1 MVKQRKGGK
10 AAAAKAAAT
19 EKKKPEGD
27 AEVDVDEV
35 RPPPV
40 TPLLPRATGARPPR
54 TAAPLFA
61 ERPNR
66 FVRRGPT
73 LTLDAA
79 RRPDPTDCPPP

>member
-66 FVRRGPT
+66 FRPTRRVSGLPT
-73 LTLDAA
+73 PADAG
-79 RRPDPTDCPPP
+79 RC

>member
-10 AAAAKAAAT
+10 AAAAKAANT
-19 EKKKPEGD
+19 ETKKPEGD

-61 ERPNR
+61 ERPESIR
-66 FVRRGPT
+66 PTSLRLADAGRR
-73 LTLDAA
+73 
-79 RRPDPTDCPPP
+79 

>member
-35 RPPPV
+35 
-40 TPLLPRATGARPPR
+40 
-54 TAAPLFA
+54 
-61 ERPNR
+61 
-66 FVRRGPT
+66 
-73 LTLDAA
+73 
-79 RRPDPTDCPPP
+79 